1 MQHNELAAM
10 FRNELTNR
18 NIDITIEEWDRV
30 IYNFAEKTF
39 SNRTATIKAIHATI
53 DSTISRKASSFIL
66 YPEELEMF
74 KQFKKDHADDCDP
87 RKREAMIEEDCSPV
101 LYSIILGEG
110 GIGVNVLAKCEVC
123 GKLQAI
129 MCAERL
135 DLL

>member
-53 DSTISRKASSFIL
+53 DSTI
-66 YPEELEMF
+66 
-74 KQFKKDHADDCDP
+74 
-87 RKREAMIEEDCSPV
+87 
-101 LYSIILGEG
+101 
-110 GIGVNVLAKCEVC
+110 C